1 MRAIGPA
8 VVWLLSKTWR
18 TQLHGI
24 EHLGPSGRRG
34 SRSGD
39 GRPGLMIALWHGRML
54 VGVDFGAS
62 RDWTVLV
69 SPSADGDIS
78 ERMLERFGYRVI
90 RGSTSRGGARALR
103 EMLNCL
109 RGGDVVILTPDGP
122 RGPRHSMN
130 AGLAWMSRA
139 TGFPIVP
146 MGLVADRAWH
156 LSSWDAFTIPKPFAH
171 VALVFGPPIQVP
183 RDADEAEQAR
193 ATDRIRDSLFECE
206 RAGFAR
212 VRAPEDW

>member
-1 MRAIGPA
+1 
-8 VVWLLSKTWR
+8 
-18 TQLHGI
+18 
-24 EHLGPSGRRG
+24 
-34 SRSGD
+34 
-39 GRPGLMIALWHGRML
+39 
-54 VGVDFGAS
+54 
-62 RDWTVLV
+62 
-69 SPSADGDIS
+69 
-78 ERMLERFGYRVI
+78 
-90 RGSTSRGGARALR
+90 
-103 EMLNCL
+103 
-109 RGGDVVILTPDGP
+109 
-122 RGPRHSMN
+122 
-130 AGLAWMSRA
+130 MSRA